1 MSQTYKGVVPMEN
14 EDLKKAHDHHE
25 GCCGHDHDHQ
35 EGHCCHDD
43 HGEEEYA
50 IIHLTLD
57 NDEEMDCIVF
67 GTFDFEDKS
76 YIALVPYEEDN
87 QDLLLYIYEELE
99 NGDLD
104 LQMIPEEDFDRVADE
119 FDRQFPEE

>member
-1 MSQTYKGVVPMEN
+1 MEN

-25 GCCGHDHDHQ
+25 GCCGHDHQ